1 LTSEAGVAEISPKVA
16 LHCSRFKDDGY
27 EHLKRLGV
35 QRKGKELLEDPSMAD
50 LWIVRNDF
58 GAIATTATRKKPN
71 CNLVFA

>member
-1 LTSEAGVAEISPKVA
+1 MCNTVDLPVG
-16 LHCSRFKDDGY
+16 LFKDDGY

-58 GAIATTATRKKPN
+58 GAIATTATRQ
-71 CNLVFA
+71 